1 MFVSVT
7 ETIAGAG
14 NTDVLR
20 EKDKRCKEVI
30 FQNCAPFT
38 EFRSEINNTQIHG
51 KDVVIPMYNLEY
63 SDNYFKTSGCFWKYF
78 RDKPALKVGCNFV
91 DLPCNFASFK
101 LKLKIKE
108 RTPDA
113 VNVKHVKTAV
123 ALKHLSNFWRT
134 LEISLINCEI
144 NLILTGHNLSHTKN
158 FISAGLNLI
167 NSE

>member
-7 ETIAGAG
+7 KTISGAG

-20 EKDKRCKEVI
+20 EKDKRSKEVI

-38 EFRSEINNTQIHG
+38 EFVSEINNTQIDHA
-51 KDVVIPMYNLEY
+51 KDVVIPMYNLIEY
-63 SDNYFKTSGCFWKYF
+63 SDNYLKTSGYFWKYF
-78 RDKPALKVGCNFV
+78 RDKPALKVGYNFL
-91 DLPCNFASFK
+91 DLPGNIASFK
-101 LKLKIKE
+101 LKLKIEE

-123 ALKHLSNFWRT
+123 ALKHLSKFWRT

-144 NLILTGHNLSHTKN
+144 NLILTGH
-158 FISAGLNLI
+158 
-167 NSE
+167 